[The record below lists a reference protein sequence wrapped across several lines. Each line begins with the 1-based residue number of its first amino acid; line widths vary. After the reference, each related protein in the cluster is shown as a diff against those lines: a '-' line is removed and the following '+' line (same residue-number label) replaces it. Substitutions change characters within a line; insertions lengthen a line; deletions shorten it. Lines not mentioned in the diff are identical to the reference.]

1 MELIQLPGTAPA
13 AGIAPGRHGAS
24 LAILALIFFMWGF
37 ITVLNDVL
45 VPHLRSVFALSYTEA
60 TMIQFVFFGT
70 YFLAALPSAAVLE
83 KLGYKRSI
91 AGGLFTTAA
100 GALLFLP
107 SATLPSYGLFLCGL
121 FILASGITMLQVA
134 ANPYVAMLGPPETA
148 SSRLNLVQAFNSL
161 GTTVAPFFGGMLI
174 LANSTSGTSEA
185 GRVLTHAERLADALA
200 VREPYAGIAA
210 VLVLLGL
217 LILAWNFPRVGVRH
231 EASAVAG
238 PSLLREKRLLFG
250 IGAIFFYVGA
260 EIAVGTFLINYI
272 SSPHVVPMTHSEAA
286 FYVSLFWGGA
296 MTGRFIGAGLMR
308 RVMPSL
314 ILGSAAL
321 GGALLL
327 GTTILSTG
335 WLALWAVILVGLMNS
350 IMFPTIFTLSIEG
363 LGDRT
368 ARASAYLIM
377 AIVGG
382 ALVPLLQG
390 VVADGMGLA
399 ASFAV
404 PLLCYFY
411 VAAFAFH
418 CRRHPVAKEVNMQGV
433 LS

>member
-1 MELIQLPGTAPA
+1 MVQLSGMAPA
-13 AGIAPGRHGAS
+13 SGNAPGRYGAS
-24 LAILALIFFMWGF
+24 LAVLALIFFMWGF

-70 YFLAALPSAAVLE
+70 YFIAALPSSAILRRI
-83 KLGYKRSI
+83 GYKRSI

-134 ANPYVAMLGPPETA
+134 ANPYVALLGPPETA

-161 GTTVAPFFGGMLI
+161 GTTVAPFVGGVLI

-185 GRVLTHAERLADALA
+185 GRILTHAERLQDALA

-210 VLVLLGL
+210 VLILLGA
-217 LILAWNFPRVGVRH
+217 LILAWNFPRLGARRDGPAC
-231 EASAVAG
+231 EG
-238 PSLLREKRLLFG
+238 PSLWQEKRLLLG

-272 SSPHVVPMTHSEAA
+272 SSDHVVPMTHSEAA

-296 MTGRFIGAGLMR
+296 MTGRFLGAGLMR
-308 RVMPSL
+308 RLLPSI
-314 ILGSAAL
+314 ILASAAV

-363 LGDRT
+363 LGERT

-390 VVADGMGLA
+390 VVADRIGLA

-411 VAAFAFH
+411 VAAFALH
-418 CRRHPVAKEVNMQGV
+418 CLRHPVANPGDAQGV
-433 LS
+433 VS

>member
-1 MELIQLPGTAPA
+1 
-13 AGIAPGRHGAS
+13 
-24 LAILALIFFMWGF
+24 MWGF

-70 YFLAALPSAAVLE
+70 YFLAALPSAWILE
-83 KLGYKRSI
+83 RLGYKRSI

-161 GTTVAPFFGGMLI
+161 GTTVAPFFGGLLI
-174 LANSTSGTSEA
+174 LANSTSGTSDA
-185 GRVLTHAERLADALA
+185 GRVLTHAERLQDALA
-200 VREPYAGIAA
+200 VRPPYAGIAA
-210 VLVLLGL
+210 VLVMLGL
-217 LILAWNFPRVGVRH
+217 LILMWNFPRLETRREEEGGT
-231 EASAVAG
+231 G

-272 SSPHVVPMTHSEAA
+272 SSAHVVPMTHSEAA

-296 MTGRFIGAGLMR
+296 MTGRFLGAGLMR
-308 RVMPSL
+308 SVLPSL
-314 ILGSAAL
+314 LLGAAAL
-321 GGALLL
+321 GAALLL
-327 GTTILSTG
+327 GTTILSAG
-335 WLALWAVILVGLMNS
+335 WVALWAVVLVGLMNS

-390 VVADGMGLA
+390 VVADCFGLA

-404 PLLCYFY
+404 PFLCYFY

-418 CRRHPVAKEVNMQGV
+418 CRRHPAASAAV
-433 LS
+433 LEERAL

>member
-1 MELIQLPGTAPA
+1 LVQFSGTAP
-13 AGIAPGRHGAS
+13 GSDQAPGRHGAS

-70 YFLAALPSAAVLE
+70 YFLAALPSAWILE
-83 KLGYKRSI
+83 RLGYKRSI
-91 AGGLFTTAA
+91 AGGLFATAV

-121 FILASGITMLQVA
+121 FVLASGITMLQVA
-134 ANPYVAMLGPPETA
+134 ANPYVAMLGPASTA

-185 GRVLTHAERLADALA
+185 GRILTQAERIQDALA
-200 VREPYAGIAA
+200 VREPYAAIAA
-210 VLVLLGL
+210 TLVILGL
-217 LILAWNFPRVGVRH
+217 LILAWKFPRLAVRH
-231 EASAVAG
+231 EGAIEEG
-238 PSLLREKRLLFG
+238 PSLWTEKRLILG

-272 SSPHVVPMTHSEAA
+272 SSPHVVPMTHAEAA

-296 MTGRFIGAGLMR
+296 MTGRFLGAGLMR
-308 RVMPSL
+308 RILPSL
-314 ILGSAAL
+314 ILVTASVGA
-321 GGALLL
+321 ALLL
-327 GTTILSTG
+327 GTTILTAG
-335 WLALWAVILVGLMNS
+335 WLALWSVILVGLMNS

-368 ARASAYLIM
+368 AKASAYLIM

-382 ALVPLLQG
+382 ALIPLLQG
-390 VVADGMGLA
+390 VVADGFGLA

-411 VAAFAFH
+411 VAMFALH
-418 CRRHPVAKEVNMQGV
+418 CLRHPVASAQVAQGD
-433 LS
+433 LA